1 MRTPVTRHDLARPR
15 RIRGQ
20 GMTEYIII
28 VALIALGAV
37 AAIGYF
43 GTAVN
48 ASFVSLGTTL
58 TGGTAAARDTA
69 LTAGTAAGTAAQ
81 TAKTLGTYGN

>member
-1 MRTPVTRHDLARPR
+1 MRTPDKFHRLLRSR

-28 VALIALGAV
+28 VALIAIGAV
-37 AAIGYF
+37 GAIGYF

-48 ASFVSLGTTL
+48 SSFVALGSTL
-58 TGGTAAARDTA
+58 TGGDS
-69 LTAGTAAGTAAQ
+69 
-81 TAKTLGTYGN
+81 TAKDAVQKAAKAEAGKAATATTLGTY

>member
-1 MRTPVTRHDLARPR
+1 MRTPANLHALSRAR

-28 VALIALGAV
+28 VALIAIGAV
-37 AAIGYF
+37 GAIGYF

-48 ASFVSLGTTL
+48 ASFVSLGSTL
-58 TGGTAAARDTA
+58 VGGDGAAVETARDAAEGAGATA
-69 LTAGTAAGTAAQ
+69 N
-81 TAKTLGTYGN
+81 TAKQLGEY